1 MPATL
6 GQATHHDF
14 AGVLTAP
21 LYHNPEAGT
30 RNLAAIRERHV
41 QLPTLDSA
49 VHFEFEGPVVA
60 ASFDR
65 RIGGIDN
72 DGY

>member
-14 AGVLTAP
+14 DCSTP
-21 LYHNPEAGT
+21 QSRAGT

-41 QLPTLDSA
+41 QLPTLDCA

-60 ASFDR
+60 ASFVR
-65 RIGGIDN
+65 RSGGIDN